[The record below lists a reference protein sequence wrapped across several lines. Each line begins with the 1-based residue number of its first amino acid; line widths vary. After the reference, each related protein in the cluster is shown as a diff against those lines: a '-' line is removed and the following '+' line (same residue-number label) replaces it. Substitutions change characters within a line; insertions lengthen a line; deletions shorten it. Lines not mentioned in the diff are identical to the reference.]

1 MSSAPWRMLAAL
13 VLGALALP
21 LISPP
26 AHAQEARRRWEVQR
40 QIRLDKFDL
49 VLPGVMRELGIDMW
63 ITAMREDH
71 YDPLYEDLG
80 RGYPSRQAYYV
91 FTDRGGDRI
100 ERIAIGVHGYLIAQS
115 GAYDRL
121 LPDVDLGAFVR
132 ERDPKRIAVN
142 MSSGIGAADG
152 LSYTMHAHVVETLGP
167 TYAARL
173 VSSEQ
178 LVSRFRSRRVALEI
192 VAFGEAARHSVE
204 LAERALS
211 NEVITPGKTMLE
223 DVAWWLQDR
232 LLERGLSSVF
242 DMPSIYITGPEG
254 IEATS
259 NTRIV
264 QPGDVLMIDW
274 GVKLMNFQT
283 DMKRVAYVLKPG
295 EREAPESIRKAYD
308 TALEVQRVLRRHI
321 RPGRRGDETLD
332 ELYRQVKAAGW
343 EPIEFNK
350 PNAGPS
356 VDVTIGMHPVG
367 NTGHGVGPSITT
379 WQPLQSTFV
388 IEAPHIFSFEYFTY
402 VPIPEWGGRKLRIP
416 IEDDALVTE
425 RGVEWLHPAARRV
438 LVIR

>member
-1 MSSAPWRMLAAL
+1 
-13 VLGALALP
+13 
-21 LISPP
+21 
-26 AHAQEARRRWEVQR
+26 
-40 QIRLDKFDL
+40 
-49 VLPGVMRELGIDMW
+49 
-63 ITAMREDH
+63 
-71 YDPLYEDLG
+71 
-80 RGYPSRQAYYV
+80 
-91 FTDRGGDRI
+91 
-100 ERIAIGVHGYLIAQS
+100 
-115 GAYDRL
+115 
-121 LPDVDLGAFVR
+121 
-132 ERDPKRIAVN
+132 
-142 MSSGIGAADG
+142 
-152 LSYTMHAHVVETLGP
+152 
-167 TYAARL
+167 
-173 VSSEQ
+173 
-178 LVSRFRSRRVALEI
+178 
-192 VAFGEAARHSVE
+192 
-204 LAERALS
+204 
-211 NEVITPGKTMLE
+211 
-223 DVAWWLQDR
+223 
-232 LLERGLSSVF
+232 
-242 DMPSIYITGPEG
+242 
-254 IEATS
+254 
-259 NTRIV
+259 
-264 QPGDVLMIDW
+264 
-274 GVKLMNFQT
+274 
-283 DMKRVAYVLKPG
+283 PG

>member
-192 VAFGEAARHSVE
+192 VAFGEAAKHSVE

-283 DMKRVAYVLKPG
+283 DMKRVAYVLKRRSSTCSGCSRPSG
-295 EREAPESIRKAYD
+295 DGSPRKKIAR
-308 TALEVQRVLRRHI
+308 ALARS
-321 RPGRRGDETLD
+321 PCCCT
-332 ELYRQVKAAGW
+332 
-343 EPIEFNK
+343 
-350 PNAGPS
+350 PS
-356 VDVTIGMHPVG
+356 G
-367 NTGHGVGPSITT
+367 
-379 WQPLQSTFV
+379 
-388 IEAPHIFSFEYFTY
+388 
-402 VPIPEWGGRKLRIP
+402 
-416 IEDDALVTE
+416 
-425 RGVEWLHPAARRV
+425 
-438 LVIR
+438 